1 MYYCGMIINCAIV
14 VIMGKVFPRIPTKD
28 KRNKEKQMLIY
39 VKKKANKN
47 LNLIPTNI
55 SYQEN

>member
-1 MYYCGMIINCAIV
+1 MIINCAIV